1 LRENRLFVFAGINK
15 YSVFGTERQGYYV
28 HNLLWLP
35 RGNPDDPEKYAYR
48 PQQKTDEKGA
58 DQMNIQGTVWHNL
71 AEADALAHAG
81 SSIQSGLNDQEVTK
95 RRELFGENVITQKKG
110 THPIVLFLLQFNQP
124 LVYIL
129 LVASVIT
136 AVLKEWADSSV
147 IFGVVL
153 VNAIIGYIQESKAL
167 KAIESLAKSMVTEVT
182 VIRNGTR
189 QRIRASKLTI
199 GDVVVLQSGDKV
211 PADLRIIQL
220 RELQIDESA
229 LTGES
234 VPVIK
239 QTRSLPP
246 DTVLADRTNMAYS
259 STLVTYGTGT
269 GIVTGIGNN
278 TEVGRINT
286 MIASADVLATP
297 LTKSIAK
304 FSTLLLYV
312 ILGLALVTFLVG
324 YLRGESPLA
333 MFMAAVA
340 LAVGAIPEGLPAALT
355 ITLALGVSKM
365 AKRNAIIRKLP
376 AVETLGSTSVIC
388 SDKTGT
394 LTQNQMT
401 VEKVFA
407 GDSLYDVTGVGYA
420 PHGQFTLSGALVTP
434 SSNRSLEE
442 CLIAGMLCNDSS
454 LVSIDDG
461 WKIQGDP
468 TEGALI
474 TSAGKAGIPK
484 DSLVAKFPRADA
496 IPFESQYQYMATLH
510 TDAQNSTTV
519 IYMKGSME
527 SVLSRCTD
535 AFLPSG
541 AIGALNSDACHEIAR
556 ELARNGLRVLAFAR
570 KTSEPGTIAVSH
582 EDVSDGMTFLGFQAM
597 IDPPRPEAIAAVR
610 ACRTAGIGV
619 KMITGDHE
627 LTALA
632 IARKIGIA
640 DQDTVNEHDAVLNG
654 KLITALSD
662 SELIDRVRSTSVFA
676 RVAPEDKLRLV
687 KALQA
692 NGDTIAMTGDGV
704 NDAPSLRQANIGIAM
719 GITGTDVAKETA
731 DMILTDDN
739 FASIE
744 AAVEEGRG
752 VYDNLV
758 KFITWTL
765 PTNFGEGLVILAAIV
780 AGIALPILPV
790 QILWINMT
798 TAVLLGLM
806 LAFEPK
812 EPGIMLRPPRSSK
825 EPILTK
831 PLIIRICLVGTLLCI
846 GAFGLFEM
854 ALQSGRSEAVARSI
868 ATSVFVFGE
877 LFYLFSCR
885 SLQHSIFRI
894 NLFGNQPLVAGVLAM
909 TALQLLFVYAP
920 FMNAAFHSAPIAP
933 LDWLYILG
941 VGVAIMV
948 IIEIEKSI
956 RNMLSSVKKP
966 AIVV

>member
-1 LRENRLFVFAGINK
+1 MNVHGI
-15 YSVFGTERQGYYV
+15 
-28 HNLLWLP
+28 
-35 RGNPDDPEKYAYR
+35 
-48 PQQKTDEKGA
+48 
-58 DQMNIQGTVWHNL
+58 VWHNL
-71 AEADALAHAG
+71 TETDALANAE
-81 SSIQSGLNDQEVTK
+81 SSIHTGLSAQEVT
-95 RRELFGENVITQKKG
+95 RRKGVFGENVITQKKG
-110 THPIVLFLLQFNQP
+110 THPAIVFLMQFNQP

-129 LVASVIT
+129 LIASIIT
-136 AVLKEWADSSV
+136 AILKEWADSSV

-153 VNAIIGYIQESKAL
+153 VNAIIGFIQESKAL

-182 VIRNGTR
+182 VIRNGSK
-189 QRIRASKLTI
+189 QRIRAAELTI

-211 PADLRIIQL
+211 PADIRILQL

-234 VPVIK
+234 VPVVK
-239 QTRSLPP
+239 QTQSLPS
-246 DTVLADRTNMAYS
+246 DIVLADRTNMAYS
-259 STLVTYGTGT
+259 STLVTYGIGT
-269 GIVTGIGNN
+269 GIVTAIGNN
-278 TEVGRINT
+278 TEVGKINM

-304 FSTLLLYV
+304 FSALLLYV
-312 ILGLALVTFLVG
+312 ILGLAVVTFLVG
-324 YLRGESPLA
+324 YLRGESALE

-355 ITLALGVSKM
+355 ITLAIGVSKM

-401 VEKVFA
+401 VEKIFA
-407 GDSLYDVTGVGYA
+407 GNMLFDVSGVGYA
-420 PHGQFTLSGALVTP
+420 PHGEFTLNGKMVTP
-434 SSNRSLEE
+434 GSNRSLEE
-442 CLIAGMLCNDSS
+442 CLIAGMLCNDSN
-454 LVSIDDG
+454 LVSNNDG
-461 WKIQGDP
+461 WKIEGDP

-474 TSAGKAGIPK
+474 TSARKAGISK
-484 DSLVAKFPRADA
+484 DTLTLRLPRADA

-510 TDAQNSTTV
+510 QETETSRAV

-541 AIGALNSDACHEIAR
+541 ATGTLDVEICHETAR
-556 ELARNGLRVLAFAR
+556 ELARKGLRVLAFAK
-570 KTSEPGTIAVSH
+570 KTGGPGIRAVSH
-582 EDVSDGMTFLGFQAM
+582 ADVSGGMTFLGFQAM
-597 IDPPRPEAIAAVR
+597 IDPPRPEAINAVR
-610 ACRTAGIGV
+610 ACKTAGIGV

-640 DQDTVNEHDAVLNG
+640 DEDNANEQDAVLNG
-654 KLITALSD
+654 KRISALSD
-662 SELIDRVRSTSVFA
+662 DELISRARHTSVFA

-731 DMILTDDN
+731 DMILIDDN
-739 FASIE
+739 FATIE

-812 EPGIMLRPPRSSK
+812 ETGIMSRPPRPSK
-825 EPILTK
+825 APILTN
-831 PLIIRICLVGTLLCI
+831 PLIVRICLVGILLCL

-854 ALQSGRSEAVARSI
+854 ALQSGRNEAVARSI
-868 ATSVFVFGE
+868 AASVFVFGE
-877 LFYLFSCR
+877 LFYLFNCR
-885 SLQHSIFRI
+885 SLQHSILTL
-894 NLFGNQPLVAGVLAM
+894 NLFGNRPLIAGVLTM
-909 TALQLLFVYAP
+909 SVLQALFVYAP
-920 FMNAAFHSAPIAP
+920 CMNAAFHSAPIAP
-933 LDWLYILG
+933 LDWLYIIG
-941 VGVAIMV
+941 VGLAILI
-948 IIEIEKSI
+948 IIEIEKFI
-956 RNMLSSVKKP
+956 RSRFSPEKK
-966 AIVV
+966 